1 MYFLKPGIPAKEIEF
16 LTLSSVVV
24 KALMPLRLESVN
36 HVKVFE
42 DSSEGFAYPVQ
53 RVGFERR
60 GLGEN
65 RNVNAEGKM
74 TPKP

>member
-1 MYFLKPGIPAKEIEF
+1 
-16 LTLSSVVV
+16 
-24 KALMPLRLESVN
+24 MPLGLESVN

-65 RNVNAEGKM
+65 RNVNAVYSFYIKCV
-74 TPKP
+74 KHLFSFYALSFI

>member
-1 MYFLKPGIPAKEIEF
+1 
-16 LTLSSVVV
+16 
-24 KALMPLRLESVN
+24 MPLGLESVN

-65 RNVNAEGKM
+65 RNVNAEGKR
-74 TPKP
+74 TPKNHEKFGRKLSILRV